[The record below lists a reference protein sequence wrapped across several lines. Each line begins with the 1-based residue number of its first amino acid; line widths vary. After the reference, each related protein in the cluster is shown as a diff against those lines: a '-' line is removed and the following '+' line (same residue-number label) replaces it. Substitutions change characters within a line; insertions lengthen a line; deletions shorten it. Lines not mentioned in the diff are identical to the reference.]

1 MLLKN
6 IQINNKNNLD
16 FCIISNKFYLKKK
29 DSNQFLNI
37 PNEISIRLTK
47 KVLEI
52 KTLENNFLIYNK
64 FCTEINLFLKDFNRI
79 FIKKL
84 ILKGLGLKVNL
95 LNKLSLQL
103 KLGFSHLVDIVIPN
117 NLIVSFSKSI
127 IAIQGTD
134 ATAVGNFANLVKR
147 KKLPDAYKG
156 KGIWYKNEKLILK
169 TVKKT

>member
-1 MLLKN
+1 MN
-6 IQINNKNNLD
+6 
-16 FCIISNKFYLKKK
+16 
-29 DSNQFLNI
+29 
-37 PNEISIRLTK
+37 
-47 KVLEI
+47 
-52 KTLENNFLIYNK
+52 
-64 FCTEINLFLKDFNRI
+64 NLFLKDFNRI